1 MIKMANITAA
11 QVKEL
16 RERTGLP
23 MMECKKALVESEGNV
38 DEAIKILREKGM
50 LKGKGKESRIA
61 ADGLVDIMTKG
72 NVTVM
77 VEVNSET
84 DFVAKN
90 DSFKAFVKGILET
103 IHTCKPANVDELFA
117 CKFADTDL
125 TVEEKQN
132 EMRFTI
138 GEKISIRRFAVVEGT
153 VSTYIHGNG
162 GIGVVVVF
170 DTDAATAAKEE
181 FAAFAKNIALQ
192 VAAYNVY
199 YVNRESVPAKVIE
212 EETAILMA
220 QIQGD
225 PANAKK
231 PANIIEKMATGRLGK
246 FYEANCLYDQEYFKD
261 DDLNVSQYIAKT
273 AKELGADIA
282 VTAFF
287 RFEKGEG
294 IEKREDD
301 LAAEVAKL
309 TGQG

>member
-1 MIKMANITAA
+1 MANITAA

-23 MMECKKALVESEGNV
+23 MMECKKALVSSEGNM

-50 LKGKGKESRIA
+50 LKGKGKESRVA
-61 ADGLVDIMTKG
+61 ADGLVAILKKNG
-72 NVTVM
+72 VTVM
-77 VEVNSET
+77 AEVNSET

-90 DSFKAFVKGILET
+90 DSFKVFVDGVLNT
-103 IHTCKPANVDELFA
+103 ICDKKPATVEALFA
-117 CKFADTDL
+117 EKYADSEL

-138 GEKISIRRFAVVEGT
+138 GEKISIRRFVIIDGIT
-153 VSTYIHGNG
+153 STYIHGNG
-162 GIGVVVVF
+162 GIGVVAVF
-170 DTDAATAAKEE
+170 DTDAATAEKEE
-181 FAAFAKNIALQ
+181 FVEFAKNIALQ
-192 VAAYNVY
+192 IAAYNVS
-199 YVNRESVPAKVIE
+199 YVDRESVPASVVA
-212 EETAILMA
+212 EETAILMT
-220 QIQGD
+220 QIQSD

-246 FYEANCLYDQEYFKD
+246 FYEANCLSDQEYVKD
-261 DDLNVSQYIAKT
+261 DSMKVSAYAAQV
-273 AKELGADIA
+273 AKELGASIKIKS
-282 VTAFF
+282 FC

-309 TGQG
+309 TGQN

>member
-1 MIKMANITAA
+1 MANITAA

-23 MMECKKALVESEGNV
+23 MMECKKALVSSEG
-38 DEAIKILREKGM
+38 DMEEAIKILREKGM
-50 LKGKGKESRIA
+50 LKGKGKESRVA
-61 ADGLVDIMTKG
+61 ADGLVDILKEG

-90 DSFKAFVKGILET
+90 DTFKKFVKGILNT
-103 IHTCKPANVDELFA
+103 IYTNRPASVEALFA
-117 CKFADTDL
+117 DKYDDTDL

-138 GEKISIRRFAVVEGT
+138 GEKISIRRFAVIEGIT
-153 VSTYIHGNG
+153 STYIHGNG
-162 GIGVVVVF
+162 GIGVVVLF
-170 DTDAATAAKEE
+170 DTDEATAAKPAFEE
-181 FAAFAKNIALQ
+181 FAKNIALQ
-192 VAAYNVY
+192 VAAYNVS
-199 YVNRESVPAKVIE
+199 YVDRDAVPESVINE
-212 EETAILMA
+212 EKAILMA

-225 PANAKK
+225 PSNAKK

-246 FYEANCLYDQEYFKD
+246 FYEANCLSDQEYVKD
-261 DDLNVSQYIAKT
+261 DSLKVSAYVAQT
-273 AKELGADIA
+273 AKELGASIA
-282 VTAFF
+282 IKAFY

-309 TGQG
+309 TGQN